1 MVSKAC
7 LGTMTWGEQNT
18 DEEAFEQCNMAFH
31 EFGVNFIVSTHYCCR
46 CYIWTRWCWRWWSG
60 G

>member
-7 LGTMTWGEQNT
+7 LGTMTWGEQNS

-31 EFGVNFIVSTHYCCR
+31 EFGVNFIVRIVSLLSASLSRVRRY
-46 CYIWTRWCWRWWSG
+46 WW
-60 G
+60 